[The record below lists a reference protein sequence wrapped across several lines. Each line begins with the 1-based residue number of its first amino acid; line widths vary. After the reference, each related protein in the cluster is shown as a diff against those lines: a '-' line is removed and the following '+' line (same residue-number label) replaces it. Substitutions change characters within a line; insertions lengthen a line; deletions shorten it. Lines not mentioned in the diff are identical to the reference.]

1 MRILP
6 PILVLGLLIMMAV
19 LRGFWPGPLI
29 PRPVTWLGLIPLL
42 LGIGLLIAG
51 SGRFRQV
58 GTNIK
63 TFDEPDVMVTD
74 GPFRFSRNPMYLGFL
89 LLLLGAAVLMGALTP
104 LLGPA
109 LFALAA
115 QLWYIPFEERTMH
128 AKFGDTYRD
137 YVRRVRRWF

>member
-6 PILVLGLLIMMAV
+6 PILVLGLLV
-19 LRGFWPGPLI
+19 LMVCLRAFWPGPTMPDPL
-29 PRPVTWLGLIPLL
+29 TWLGLIPLL
-42 LGIGLLIAG
+42 LGIGVLMIG
-51 SGRFRQV
+51 SGRFRRA

-63 TFDEPDVMVTD
+63 TFDEPGQMVTD

-89 LLLLGAAVLMGALTP
+89 LFLLGIAVLMGALTP

-115 QLWYIPFEERTMH
+115 QLWYIPFEERAMS
-128 AKFGDTYRD
+128 AKFGDAYHA
-137 YVRRVRRWF
+137 YVRKVRRWI